1 MELIPRICLLGN
13 TISFLRSIGYPWYYT
28 FHHIGDN
35 RYYRDIWYIYVYDR
49 KKEKMQKMYTK
60 KYKKPQKIEDKCTP
74 KIFIKKTQKQMFKK
88 NAPGIKHPHIMCITL
103 GNPWWMDPMSAHSW
117 VQFPEWVRIPIFLLM
132 MIVLLL
138 FLQKQNLSSLVGGS
152 FLWPRQRCQLSVHSD
167 HQDVL
172 SPVPYE
178 ITQTSDPSTR
188 GYPADC
194 TALAL
199 PGGPSELTP
208 TVTKVIFVRVWF
220 LPLCYNCTETMRI
233 E

>member
-1 MELIPRICLLGN
+1 
-13 TISFLRSIGYPWYYT
+13 
-28 FHHIGDN
+28 
-35 RYYRDIWYIYVYDR
+35 
-49 KKEKMQKMYTK
+49 
-60 KYKKPQKIEDKCTP
+60 
-74 KIFIKKTQKQMFKK
+74 
-88 NAPGIKHPHIMCITL
+88 
-103 GNPWWMDPMSAHSW
+103 
-117 VQFPEWVRIPIFLLM
+117 M